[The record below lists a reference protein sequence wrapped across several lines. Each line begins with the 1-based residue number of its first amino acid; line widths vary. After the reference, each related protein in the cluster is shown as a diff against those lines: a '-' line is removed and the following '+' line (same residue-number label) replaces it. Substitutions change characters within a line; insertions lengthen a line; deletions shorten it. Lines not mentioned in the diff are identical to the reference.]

1 MRVRV
6 TRLRVSYSPYSFLV
20 FHPHYGNMAPRTRPD
35 TLQPIVLLRRR
46 RAQDHAER
54 RGGAPLLARRPL
66 AERKAHR
73 HRRGDLFLLATT
85 AYGGYTG
92 RCVVGRG
99 RG

>member
-6 TRLRVSYSPYSFLV
+6 TRLRVSLVVLAVKPYSFLV

-54 RGGAPLLARRPL
+54 RGEAHHSSLVALW
-66 AERKAHR
+66 RKEKLT
-73 HRRGDLFLLATT
+73 D
-85 AYGGYTG
+85 GGIYS
-92 RCVVGRG
+92 C
-99 RG
+99 